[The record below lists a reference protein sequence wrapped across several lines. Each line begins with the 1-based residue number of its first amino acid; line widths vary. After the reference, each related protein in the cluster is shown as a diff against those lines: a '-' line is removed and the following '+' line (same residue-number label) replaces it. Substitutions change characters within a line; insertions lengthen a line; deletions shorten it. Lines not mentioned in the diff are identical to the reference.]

1 MIPKKTWSLVVL
13 VLGVVPAVV
22 LCALNGF
29 FPALRDVSDP
39 LGRPSA
45 LSLELIDSAG
55 QFDSLSALL
64 LPKHAQLATDIQTL
78 TPLADDLEGLTTRA
92 GELSGLAKTVN
103 ASTSAVG
110 STAQPLPD
118 LVASVTNRADQASPT
133 VAGLSTAVGSVTTQL
148 EGIHQGLTTVG
159 GSLGELGPKASAIA
173 ATLSVIREE
182 AAHVQEFGPLL
193 AVIGPPVNDLNLP
206 PLGVAPTPTSA
217 PPA

>member
-1 MIPKKTWSLVVL
+1 MISKKAWSLVVL

-29 FPALRDVSDP
+29 FPSLRDVSDP

-78 TPLADDLEGLTTRA
+78 TPLANDLEGLTTKA

-103 ASTSAVG
+103 ASTSSVG
-110 STAQPLPD
+110 ATALPLPD
-118 LVASVTNRADQASPT
+118 LVASVTSRADQASPT

-148 EGIHQGLTTVG
+148 EGINQGLTTVG

-173 ATLSVIREE
+173 TTLSVIREE

-193 AVIGPPVNDLNLP
+193 AVVGPPVNELNLP
-206 PLGVAPTPTSA
+206 PLGVAPAPAST